1 VEEIE
6 KTYEEESVLI
16 CSHSSVNLMILCEI
30 LGLEINHFRH
40 LRHSAGGL
48 NIKDKDSRFLLLWYA
63 SMMPVISWGL
73 VYLHRIL

>member
-1 VEEIE
+1 MEEIE
-6 KTYEEESVLI
+6 KTYKEESVLI

-48 NIKDKDSRFLLLWYA
+48 SIKDKIRGFYFLVCINDTCHLMGIDL
-63 SMMPVISWGL
+63 SS
-73 VYLHRIL
+73 